1 MISTH
6 RKLSLFFF
14 AVLLW
19 FFIGENTSAREVA
32 LELSQA
38 TSPATSLTEFFDVLE
53 DKTAQ
58 LSFAEV
64 SSASQAQ
71 NFKLQFP
78 AAESIEFGF
87 TRSAY
92 WLRLRLSNQS
102 KVPEVRFLEI
112 AYPLLTKIE
121 LFQPKVDGSVQRK
134 MTGCDL
140 PFATRAYPNRNFVFP
155 LTVPAES
162 EQVIYLRV
170 FAIDALVIP
179 AKLWQ
184 PAAFHSYEKSDYL
197 GQAWYFGMA
206 SAMILF
212 NLMLYVGGVRDKIY
226 LMYVGFGTCLMLTI
240 AAKNGLAQEYLWPG
254 ATLWSNVVVVSG
266 FSLSFASLLI
276 FMRRM
281 LCTEVALPRWDL
293 VIKTMIGVLFFI
305 PILLLFS
312 LPTFIKFAAMTFVLA
327 ASLIL
332 LTSGICAFRKQRSAY
347 FFLIAFLALVLGSS
361 FAIFRAFGVLPTN
374 VLTVNGMQ
382 FGSTLEMLLLALA
395 LADRYNVLRHEK
407 EQAQV
412 AALEAQNRL
421 VDALRTSEK
430 ILEGRVNTRTAE
442 LSSTIVRLEQTQ
454 NELVQS
460 AKLAALGSLVAAVA
474 HELNT
479 PIGNAVTTASALED
493 ATKAMQAQFEEGK
506 LQKSTLLKYVETA
519 VPMANLV
526 LRSCN
531 RAADLILSFKRVAVD
546 QTSEKRRVFN
556 LKTLV
561 DDNVAAILPSYK
573 AHVLRVSVKVDE
585 RISCDSYPGPLGQI
599 IVNLLQN
606 AIIHGFA
613 GRTNGTIIISGH
625 EENSRASLRICDD
638 GVGIP
643 EDILS
648 SIFEPFFTT
657 KLGQG
662 GSGLGLS
669 IAMNIATGVLGGTLA
684 AESKLG
690 EGACFV
696 LTFPLVAP
704 AQVPTSEHASSSMR

>member
-1 MISTH
+1 MISL
-6 RKLSLFFF
+6 RGKSPLLFF
-14 AVLLW
+14 ALLLC
-19 FFIGENTSAREVA
+19 FFSWENASAREVA

-38 TSPATSLTEFFDVLE
+38 TSPAISLTEFFDVLE

-102 KVPEVRFLEI
+102 KVPEVRFLEV

-121 LFQPKVDGSVQRK
+121 LFQPNVDGNYQRK

-184 PAAFHSYEKSDYL
+184 PAAFHTYEKSDYL

-240 AAKNGLAQEYLWPG
+240 AAKNGLAQEYLWPD
-254 ATLWSNVVVVSG
+254 ATLWSNVVVVAG

-281 LCTEVALPRWDL
+281 LSTENVLPRWDL
-293 VIKTMIGVLFFI
+293 GIKTMIGVLLFI

-327 ASLIL
+327 AALIL

-361 FAIFRAFGVLPTN
+361 FALFRAFGLMPTN

-430 ILEGRVNTRTAE
+430 ILEAKVNTRTAE

-506 LQKSTLLKYVETA
+506 LQKSTLVKYVETA

-561 DDNVAAILPSYK
+561 EDNIAAILPSYK
-573 AHVLRVSVKVDE
+573 THVLRVLVKINDD
-585 RISCDSYPGPLGQI
+585 INCDSYPGPLGQI
-599 IVNLLQN
+599 IVNLMQN
-606 AIIHGFA
+606 AIVHGFDQ
-613 GRTNGTIIISGH
+613 RQNGTIEISGK
-625 EENSRASLRICDD
+625 EEVGRVVLSFRDD
-638 GVGIP
+638 GMGMSA
-643 EDILS
+643 EILAN
-648 SIFEPFFTT
+648 IFEPFFTT

-669 IAMNIATGVLGGTLA
+669 IAMNIATGVLGGSMI
-684 AESKLG
+684 AESTLEQG
-690 EGACFV
+690 SCFSV
-696 LTFPLVAP
+696 IFPLHAP
-704 AQVPTSEHASSSMR
+704 DWKNVKDQTNDFLR

>member
-1 MISTH
+1 MISI
-6 RKLSLFFF
+6 RGKLSLFFF
-14 AVLLW
+14 ASLLC

-38 TSPATSLTEFFDVLE
+38 TSPAISLTEFFDVLE
-53 DKTAQ
+53 DQTAR

-92 WLRLRLSNQS
+92 WLRLRVSNQS

-121 LFQPKVDGSVQRK
+121 LFQPKVDGKYQRK

-140 PFATRAYPNRNFVFP
+140 PFVTRAYPNRNFVFP
-155 LTVPAES
+155 ITVPAES

-170 FAIDALVIP
+170 FAVDALVIP

-212 NLMLYVGGVRDKIY
+212 NLMLYVGGLRDKIY

-240 AAKNGLAQEYLWPG
+240 AAKNGLAQEYLWPD
-254 ATLWSNVVVVSG
+254 ATLWSNVVVVAG

-281 LCTEVALPRWDL
+281 LSTANVLPRWDL
-293 VIKTMIGVLFFI
+293 GIKTMIGVLFFI

-312 LPTFIKFAAMTFVLA
+312 LPTFIKFAAMIFVLA
-327 ASLIL
+327 ALLIL
-332 LTSGICAFRKQRSAY
+332 VTSGICALRKQRSAY

-361 FAIFRAFGVLPTN
+361 FAIFRAFGLLPTN

-395 LADRYNVLRHEK
+395 LADRYNVLRREK

-430 ILEGRVNTRTAE
+430 VLEGKVNARTAE

-493 ATKAMQAQFEEGK
+493 ATKAMQAKFEEGK
-506 LQKSTLLKYVETA
+506 LQKSTLVNYVETA

-546 QTSEKRRVFN
+546 QTSEKRRVFD

-573 AHVLRVSVKVDE
+573 NHVLRVSVNIDDG
-585 RISCDSYPGPLGQI
+585 ISCDSYPGPLGQI

-606 AIIHGFA
+606 AIVHGFA
-613 GRTNGTIIISGH
+613 GRTNGTILISGH
-625 EENSRASLRICDD
+625 REESRASLRICDD
-638 GVGIP
+638 GVGMP

-648 SIFEPFFTT
+648 NIFEPFFTT

-669 IAMNIATGVLGGTLA
+669 IALNIATGVLGGTLV

-690 EGACFV
+690 EGACFI
-696 LTFPLVAP
+696 LTFPLLAP
-704 AQVPTSEHASSSMR
+704 AKTPTSDQTSSFIP